1 MNFISQWKAIVLA
14 LISVSTIF
22 IVWDIIFTINGVWG
36 FNADYLIGVD
46 ILHLPVEEWMFFLLI
61 PYASFFIHYSL
72 LFFYPNIYLGEKLTK
87 WITYILILI
96 SLLVVIFYYDKAY
109 TSVNY
114 SFLALVLLIGITR
127 GKPLLQRFYLSFL
140 IMLIPFFVINGILTG
155 SFIENEVVW
164 YNNDE
169 NLGVRLFTIPIEDVG
184 YAFSM
189 IFLNV
194 FLIEKFRNIFNFPAL
209 KTR

>member
-1 MNFISQWKAIVLA
+1 MSFISQWKAIALA

-22 IVWDIIFTINGVWG
+22 IIWDVIFTINGVWG
-36 FNADYLIGVD
+36 FNSDYLLGIN
-46 ILHLPVEEWMFFLLI
+46 ILHLPIEEWMFFLLI

-72 LFFYPNIYLGEKLTK
+72 LFFFPKTQLPKKSTK
-87 WITYILILI
+87 WITLLLILF
-96 SLLVVIFYYDKAY
+96 SLIVAILNNDKAY
-109 TSVNY
+109 TFVNY
-114 SFLALVLLIGITR
+114 SFLAFTLMVGLLY
-127 GKPLLQRFYLSFL
+127 GKQLLQRFYLSFL
-140 IMLIPFFVINGILTG
+140 IILIPFFVINGILTG

-164 YNNDE
+164 YNNAE
-169 NLGVRLFTIPIEDVG
+169 NLGIRLFTVPIEDIG

-194 FLIEKFRNIFNFPAL
+194 FLIEKFRKLFKLPAL